1 MSIFSSF
8 EVTISPSKEN
18 LPFDWGFPPFL
29 AFHASIKAAT
39 DSSVNGEG
47 YPESK
52 LESKV
57 VPMTQFAPVS
67 GVLMV
72 VTLLSAPF
80 SAADVHTLND
90 TKRMISLRVIASH
103 SDGNGGICTVI
114 EMNDLGPDVMTQS
127 QCTNSNRVMSHHI
140 GHAKATDE
148 KTYGKPSEISWLSVN
163 WFQILCGRH
172 GQNQCGIRWMDDML
186 KLFVSSRRVFGETKC
201 GHELYQNVQTQS
213 MNDNE
218 CASL

>member
-8 EVTISPSKEN
+8 EVMISPSKEN
-18 LPFDWGFPPFL
+18 LPFDWGFPSLL

-57 VPMTQFAPVS
+57 VPMTQFPPVS

-72 VTLLSAPF
+72 VTLLSAAF

-90 TKRMISLRVIASH
+90 TKTMISLRVIASH
-103 SDGNGGICTVI
+103 SDRNGGICTVI
-114 EMNDLGPDVMTQS
+114 SDWSDGVDLHSDSDILRLETRGNTVM
-127 QCTNSNRVMSHHI
+127 I
-140 GHAKATDE
+140 PK
-148 KTYGKPSEISWLSVN
+148 
-163 WFQILCGRH
+163 
-172 GQNQCGIRWMDDML
+172 
-186 KLFVSSRRVFGETKC
+186 RR
-201 GHELYQNVQTQS
+201 
-213 MNDNE
+213 D
-218 CASL
+218 